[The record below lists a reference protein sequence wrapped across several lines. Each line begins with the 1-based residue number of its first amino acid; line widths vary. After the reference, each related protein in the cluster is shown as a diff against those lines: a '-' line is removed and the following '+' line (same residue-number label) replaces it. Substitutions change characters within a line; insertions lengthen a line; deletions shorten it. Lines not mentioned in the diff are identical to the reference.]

1 MDFVARK
8 MVDTMQSENKALTE
22 LQKKEVLR
30 MNNKESNQLT
40 RECLQ
45 LALIHLM
52 ADKPYEKITVSEI
65 VRRAGVSRT
74 AFYRNYT
81 DKEDILNELGRKLI
95 ESISELT
102 ERPELHEAPKQ
113 WFADVFRIVRENKDI
128 IVLLDQAGIQQRDLF
143 SGKSIAELLYPTKDT
158 ERKYMQLAAEAA
170 FFQILI
176 SWFRDGMHEDEEYM
190 AGICVDIFD
199 GILKKLV

>member
-1 MDFVARK
+1 MK
-8 MVDTMQSENKALTE
+8 TKTEPLTE

-52 ADKPYEKITVSEI
+52 AEHPFEKITVSGI

-81 DKEDILNELGRKLI
+81 DKEDIIHELGSRLI
-95 ESISELT
+95 KNIADLT
-102 ERPELHEAPKQ
+102 DRPELHEDPQK
-113 WFADVFRIVRENKDI
+113 WFADVFRLIRENRDLI
-128 IVLLDQAGIQQRDLF
+128 SLLDKAGIQIDDLI
-143 SGKSIAELLYPTKDT
+143 SGGSIVELLYPSTDV
-158 ERKYMQLAAEAA
+158 EIKYMQLAAEAA
-170 FFQILI
+170 FFRILI
-176 SWFRDGMHEDEEYM
+176 SWFRDGMKEDEKDM
-190 AGICVDIFD
+190 AAICVEIFD
-199 GILKKLV
+199 NILKKIA

>member
-1 MDFVARK
+1 MK
-8 MVDTMQSENKALTE
+8 TKTEPLTE

-52 ADKPYEKITVSEI
+52 AEHPFEKITISEI

-81 DKEDILNELGRKLI
+81 DKEDIIHELGSRLI
-95 ESISELT
+95 KNIADLT
-102 ERPELHEAPKQ
+102 DRPELHEDPQKC
-113 WFADVFRIVRENKDI
+113 FADVFRLIRENRDLI
-128 IVLLDQAGIQQRDLF
+128 SLLDKAGIQIDDLI
-143 SGKSIAELLYPTKDT
+143 SGGSIVELLYPSTDA
-158 ERKYMQLAAEAA
+158 EIKYMQLAAEAA
-170 FFQILI
+170 FFRILI
-176 SWFRDGMHEDEEYM
+176 SWFRDGMKEDEKDM
-190 AGICVDIFD
+190 AAICVEIFD
-199 GILKKLV
+199 NILKKIV

>member
-1 MDFVARK
+1 M
-8 MVDTMQSENKALTE
+8 TLTE

-52 ADKPYEKITVSEI
+52 GVQPYEKITVSEI

-81 DKEDILNELGRKLI
+81 DKEDILNELGSKLVQ
-95 ESISELT
+95 SISELT
-102 ERPELHEAPKQ
+102 ERPELREAPRQ
-113 WFADVFRIVRENKDI
+113 WFKDVFHIIRENRDTI
-128 IVLLDQAGIQQRDLF
+128 ALLDQAGIQQRDLF

-158 ERKYMQLAAEAA
+158 ERKYTQLAAEAA

-176 SWFRDGMHEDEEYM
+176 SWFRDGMREDEEYM
-190 AGICVDIFD
+190 SDICADIFD
-199 GILKKLV
+199 GVLKILT

>member
-1 MDFVARK
+1 MKGESV
-8 MVDTMQSENKALTE
+8 SLTE

-45 LALIHLM
+45 LALMHLM
-52 ADKPYEKITVSEI
+52 ADHPYEKITVSEI

-81 DKEDILNELGRKLI
+81 DKEGILNELGSRLVQN
-95 ESISELT
+95 ISELA
-102 ERPELHEAPKQ
+102 ERPELRENPKQ
-113 WFADVFRIVRENKDI
+113 WFNDVFHIIRENKETI
-128 IVLLDQAGIQQRDLF
+128 ALLDQAGIQQRNLF
-143 SGKSIAELLYPTKDT
+143 SGKSIVELLYPAKDS
-158 ERKYMQLAAEAA
+158 EVKYAQLAAEAA

-176 SWFRDGMHEDEEYM
+176 SWFRDGMKEEEEYM
-190 AGICVDIFD
+190 ANVCVSIFD
-199 GILKKLV
+199 GVLKILH

>member
-1 MDFVARK
+1 
-8 MVDTMQSENKALTE
+8 
-22 LQKKEVLR
+22 

-52 ADKPYEKITVSEI
+52 ANQPYEKITVSEI

-81 DKEDILNELGRKLI
+81 DKEDILNELGSKLVQT
-95 ESISELT
+95 ISELT
-102 ERPELHEAPKQ
+102 ERPELHEAPEQ
-113 WFADVFRIVRENKDI
+113 WFKDVFRIIRENKDTI
-128 IVLLDQAGIQQRDLF
+128 ALLDQAGIQQRDLF
-143 SGKSIAELLYPTKDT
+143 SGKSIVELLYPTKDT
-158 ERKYMQLAAEAA
+158 ERKYTQLAAEAA

-176 SWFRDGMHEDEEYM
+176 SWFRDGMREDEEYM
-190 AGICVDIFD
+190 ANLCVEIFD
-199 GILKKLV
+199 GVLKILR